1 MSEKNYAVLYYLDDA
16 DIEFVNNLDIS
27 VEDKKRLIHIYAHL
41 VSNLTSASI
50 TSILGNVHAL
60 KHLSGEEL
68 IDAELTTED
77 IYREL
82 DSVIIEKAG
91 M

>member
-1 MSEKNYAVLYYLDDA
+1 MSEKNNAVLYYLDDA
-16 DIEFVNNLDIS
+16 DIEFVNDLDIS
-27 VEDKKRLIHIYAHL
+27 VEDKKRLIHIYAQL
-41 VSNLTSASI
+41 VSNLTCASI